1 MKTASAL
8 NALCLALAACTQ
20 SNPGVG
26 SDAPEADTGAVEGAD
41 ADVGAG
47 DAAPPP
53 ADAAPETDAPADAST
68 LPKADAAPQPDAAP
82 LPDAA
87 RPPQV
92 TFYVQTTTA
101 EFPHADGLAGQTAA
115 SAFQGIRSFTLLRD
129 ADDPDPLVVLNLGEA
144 NVEAGYN
151 DGNATLIG
159 SAPLSAL
166 RPGHYTLGRNVVTH
180 SRYRVDAT
188 MHVGALA
195 LPGQFDNIQVLTTG
209 TLIDGVER
217 PQGWFR
223 YVFRTGGMEYPLE
236 GQGAPLPT
244 DPTAA
249 GFRLVSVAGVARYDY
264 PLDLTIGD
272 LGDSALQIVLE
283 VNMDHAFRWED
294 QDQPGYAPGVFDATP
309 QGSEP
314 VRRFGANAMHIRTN

>member
-1 MKTASAL
+1 MNTPRPVL
-8 NALCLALAACTQ
+8 HLMCLALAACTQ

-26 SDAPEADTGAVEGAD
+26 NEARVTGQRGTDASAD
-41 ADVGAG
+41 ARPLT
-47 DAAPPP
+47 DAAAPTDSATALPTE
-53 ADAAPETDAPADAST
+53 ADAAPEP
-68 LPKADAAPQPDAAP
+68 PEPDAAP
-82 LPDAA
+82 GPPEPDAA
-87 RPPQV
+87 TPPQV

-115 SAFQGIRSFTLLRD
+115 AAFQGIRSFTLLRG
-129 ADDPDPLVVLNLGEA
+129 ADDPEPLVVLDLGET

-159 SAPLSAL
+159 TAPLAAV

-195 LPGQFDNIQVLTTG
+195 LPGQFDNIQVLTNG
-209 TLIDGVER
+209 TIIDGAAR

-223 YVFRTGGMEYPLE
+223 YVFRAGGMEYPLE
-236 GQGAPLPT
+236 GMGAPLPT

-249 GFRLVSVAGVARYDY
+249 GFALVSEGGVAHYDY

-272 LGDSALQIVLE
+272 LGDSDLQIVLE
-283 VNMDHAFRWED
+283 VNMDHAFRWSD
-294 QDQPGYAPGVFDATP
+294 QDQPGYAPRVFDATP

-314 VRRFGANAMHIRTN
+314 VRRFGANSMHIRTN